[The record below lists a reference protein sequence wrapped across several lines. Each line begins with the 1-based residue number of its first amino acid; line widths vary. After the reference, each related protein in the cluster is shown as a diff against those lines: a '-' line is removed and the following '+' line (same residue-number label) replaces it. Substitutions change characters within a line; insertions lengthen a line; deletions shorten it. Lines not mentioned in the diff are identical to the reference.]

1 MYSALPVFL
10 VTLLLGEQPVED
22 ELGVLL
28 RVVTEEGGGVDVLAL
43 TLAIVSHILA
53 GLEPSQLAVMVETVN
68 VLKCTEI
75 SKCV

>member
-1 MYSALPVFL
+1 MHSTLSVFL

-22 ELGVLL
+22 ELSVLL

-43 TLAIVSHILA
+43 TLTIVSHILA

-68 VLKCTEI
+68 ILKCTEI
-75 SKCV
+75 

>member
-22 ELGVLL
+22 ELGVVL
-28 RVVTEEGGGVDVLAL
+28 RVVTKEGGGVDVLAL

-53 GLEPSQLAVMVETVN
+53 GLEPGQLAVMVETIN
-68 VLKCTEI
+68 ILKYA
-75 SKCV
+75 